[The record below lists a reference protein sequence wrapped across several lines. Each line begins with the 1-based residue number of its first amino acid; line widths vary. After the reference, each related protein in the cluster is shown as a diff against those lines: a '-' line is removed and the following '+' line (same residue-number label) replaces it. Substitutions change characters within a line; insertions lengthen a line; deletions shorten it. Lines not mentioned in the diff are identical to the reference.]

1 MLLKVSENLVDVT
14 NGLLINLDYYNKLCL
29 VITRKEFIMNSNKRN
44 FFISMILIL
53 IAIIFTLLVKV
64 VDVRQIGVNGT
75 SIGFATI
82 NNYVFNTVGVNMI
95 WYYITDWLGLIPIFM
110 AMFYALIC
118 FIQMIKR
125 KNIFKVDMEIIILGL
140 FYIIVL
146 FLYLFFEKFIVNY
159 RPILIDGILDAS
171 YPSSHT
177 LMTIC
182 LCGSSII
189 VNKKLFNNKIIKIMN
204 ILSIVIILITVVG
217 RLISGVHW
225 FTDIIGGIFISM
237 ALLMIFYSLV
247 DKIKKKY

>member
-1 MLLKVSENLVDVT
+1 
-14 NGLLINLDYYNKLCL
+14 
-29 VITRKEFIMNSNKRN
+29 MNSNKRN

-53 IAIIFTLLVKV
+53 IAIMFTLLVKV
-64 VDVRQIGVNGT
+64 VDVRQIDVNGT

-95 WYYITDWLGLIPIFM
+95 WYYITDWLGLVPIFM
-110 AMFYALIC
+110 AMFYALIG
-118 FIQMIKR
+118 FIQLIKR

-140 FYIIVL
+140 FYIVVL

-159 RPILIDGILDAS
+159 RPILIDGILEVS

-189 VNKKLFNNKIIKIMN
+189 VNKRLFNNKIIKIMN
-204 ILSIVIILITVVG
+204 ILSIVIIVITVIG

-225 FTDIIGGIFISM
+225 FTDIIGGVFISM

-247 DKIKKKY
+247 DKIKNRYQL